1 MVTEEVAGLV
11 AVVEDREDIRPLII
25 HFCLGN
31 KIYIIS
37 GRAIGLGNGDRP
49 QARNNPPPKNRAYS

>member
-1 MVTEEVAGLV
+1 MVTEEAAAGL
-11 AVVEDREDIRPLII
+11 AVEDREDIRPLII

-37 GRAIGLGNGDRP
+37 GRAIGLGNGEQP
-49 QARNNPPPKNRAYS
+49 QARNNPPPKNRAYA